1 MNGRV
6 APPAMIVEKPY
17 PPRMVVR
24 LALCM
29 MASAASVP
37 AQEYATVVDDRVV
50 ADDVQ
55 PAPVADTAKLR
66 GGWDLDAVISM
77 AYDDNIFLSSRN
89 PESDMIYRVAPTVA
103 YTKGEE
109 KEGEGGYVKAG
120 YRPTGVIY
128 TENGSE
134 NRIDHQAAATAGWRG
149 KLTSITYN
157 CAFQQLGDATAD
169 TGRPADRYEY
179 QNAVRLAWIPREK
192 VSLELAAGNNGTNYK
207 DALYFDSSNN
217 YAEVAARY
225 TYSPKTQLGL
235 IYQIGRFKVDG
246 AGAQHTQQF
255 KGDIVWQPREK
266 ILVRLEA
273 GAEHRKSDNGT
284 EVNPLMQ
291 GRLAWKPR
299 EGTELFVTGY
309 MREEASAFSAG
320 QNYSVRGATAGV
332 SQRIR
337 GNWSASLEG
346 GYEKNSYQQVSGS
359 GAAGRKDHIWFI
371 RPALNYRFSKASDIS
386 LFYRASD
393 DSSSDPAFGYEQQM
407 IGLELNH
414 KF

>member
-1 MNGRV
+1 MFFK
-6 APPAMIVEKPY
+6 KPY

-29 MASAASVP
+29 MAPAATVL

-50 ADDVQ
+50 ADVVQ
-55 PAPVADTAKLR
+55 PAPVEAPAKYSS
-66 GGWDLDAVISM
+66 GWDLGAVIAM
-77 AYDDNIFLSSRN
+77 AYDDNIFLSSSK
-89 PESDMIYRVAPTVA
+89 PESDVIYRVAPTAA
-103 YTKGEE
+103 YTKGDD
-109 KEGEGGYVKAG
+109 KEGEGGFVKAG

-134 NRIDHQAAATAGWRG
+134 NRIDHQAIASAGWRG
-149 KLTSITYN
+149 KLTRVTYTG
-157 CAFQQLGDATAD
+157 AFQKLGDATAD
-169 TGRPADRYEY
+169 AGRPADRFLFE
-179 QNAVRLAWIPREK
+179 NEVRLAWIPREK
-192 VSLELAAGNNGTNYK
+192 VTLEFAVGNNGTNYK
-207 DALYFDSSNN
+207 DAVFYDSTKN

-225 TYSPKTQLGL
+225 TYSPKTELGL

-246 AGAQHTQQF
+246 AGPQHTQQF

-266 ILVRLEA
+266 ILVKLEA

-284 EVNPLMQ
+284 EVNPVMD

-309 MREEASAFSAG
+309 MREEASAFFAG

-337 GNWSASLEG
+337 GNWTATLEG
-346 GYEKNSYQQVSGS
+346 GYEKNSYEQVSGS
-359 GAAGRKDHIWFI
+359 GVSGRNDRIWFI
-371 RPALNYRFSKASDIS
+371 RPALGYKFSKASDIS

-407 IGLELNH
+407 IGFELNH